1 MKNSSVIEERRLRS
15 FVISSAAVVLLAL
28 SVTGCSQSPGVE
40 ANEKN
45 VIEDSTR
52 GTSTP
57 STDSTGETSTSTQSS
72 DDASKVALMK
82 FIATVDYII
91 GAARQTAEERGS
103 KILTVA
109 DLQSGVKDYGI
120 TEEPDIWSVVE
131 TSNGFGVGAPVFGL
145 GVCGVTVD
153 PNWKDRPG
161 AEILLTR
168 TECTGVKTAAPSAP
182 PAPRK

>member
-1 MKNSSVIEERRLRS
+1 
-15 FVISSAAVVLLAL
+15 
-28 SVTGCSQSPGVE
+28 
-40 ANEKN
+40 
-45 VIEDSTR
+45 
-52 GTSTP
+52 
-57 STDSTGETSTSTQSS
+57 
-72 DDASKVALMK
+72 MK

-109 DLQSGVKDYGI
+109 DLKSGVKDYGI

-153 PNWKDRPG
+153 PKWKDRPG

-168 TECTGVKTAAPSAP
+168 TECTGVKTETPSAP